1 VNNCILNSYGAFAI
15 RIGWTGDGPV
25 RDITVNNIVSTISG
39 AGVGFT
45 LPPEPPAPREY
56 MDPPR
61 GRGLVPPP
69 LSERLPFYA
78 ENMHFSNMTIF
89 GSRIPFEISIGG
101 NQRVSILQKKDPD
114 RIVSCKMLIG
124 YTIAELKYINIKD
137 NSHAG
142 EWDLDELG
150 DWTADLM
157 GSFKLDLEKP
167 EKPLEERNIKEMEPI
182 HYEQY
187 DYVLIACRN
196 ELDYNDLVR
205 KLGIEGGTVKVAK
218 TRRIKGRAIWYDQ
231 MKAQIIAKE
240 DVEPLDVDNNEDD
253 EEEESE
259 EYEDE

>member
-1 VNNCILNSYGAFAI
+1 MEKRIEIVERRVGDLKLDFGNPRKIKKQKREDLEESLEKYGDFGIILINEK
-15 RIGWTGDGPV
+15 DQV
-25 RDITVNNIVSTISG
+25 
-39 AGVGFT
+39 
-45 LPPEPPAPREY
+45 
-56 MDPPR
+56 
-61 GRGLVPPP
+61 
-69 LSERLPFYA
+69 
-78 ENMHFSNMTIF
+78 
-89 GSRIPFEISIGG
+89 IGG

-240 DVEPLDVDNNEDD
+240 DVEPLDVDNDEDD

-259 EYEDE
+259 EFEDE